1 MSHLKAPHLKAP
13 HLSLPHLHHRNA
25 ATDEVSTPLTPPKI
39 VVVGGVAGGMSF
51 VARARR
57 LCECATITI
66 LEKGPFVGYANCG
79 IPYALGGLLQSDEA
93 LILQTPESI
102 KAQYNVDVRLGNE
115 VIKINREEKTVEYTT
130 EDGDTQ
136 YTAYDKLV
144 LAQGAEPNK
153 PAIPGADGDNVF
165 TLQTIPDMEYIKCYL
180 ATHSSRSVAIIGGG
194 FIGLEAAESLH
205 ASGVQVS
212 IIEYM
217 PHIFPPIDQDVAE
230 PLHAEIKSK
239 GVDLYLS
246 ARIREI
252 RHAPQPKSTSEIVLE
267 SGEKIEAH
275 IILLV
280 AGVRPRIELAQ
291 QIGLDCNRFG
301 VITNEYLQTT
311 DPDIYAIGDMACT
324 MNMVTKTQHNLTHAG
339 PANHQGRL
347 VADHIF
353 GRKVAY
359 RGNVGTSVCQVFG
372 LNVAIVG
379 SSIRSLRA
387 QGLTPEYITVH
398 PPNHA
403 SYYPGSSLMT
413 LKLAFSKPDGKI
425 LGAQILGKEGVD
437 KRIDVIATC
446 MQAGMT
452 VFDLEHLELAYAP
465 PFGSAKDPVN
475 MAGFVASNVLRGDT
489 EIVHPEDLTSDLL
502 EYWQIVDVRNAE
514 DFANNGHLKG
524 ALLISLDELRGHLE
538 LLDKNKKTL
547 VYCEVGYRGYLAY
560 RILKQS
566 GFEHVMNL
574 DGGFREVSQGGHKA
588 LIA

>member
-1 MSHLKAPHLKAP
+1 
-13 HLSLPHLHHRNA
+13 
-25 ATDEVSTPLTPPKI
+25 
-39 VVVGGVAGGMSF
+39 MSF
-51 VARARR
+51 VTRARR
-57 LCECATITI
+57 LCESADITI
-66 LEKGPFVGYANCG
+66 FENGPFVGLANCG

-93 LILQTPESI
+93 LVPQTPESV
-102 KAQYNVDVRLGNE
+102 KARYNVDVRLGNE
-115 VIKINREEKTVEYTT
+115 VVSINRAKRILEYTT
-130 EDGDTQ
+130 EDGETQ
-136 YTAYDKLV
+136 FTKYDKLV
-144 LAQGAEPNK
+144 LAQGAEPNR
-153 PAIPGADGDNVF
+153 PAIPGADADNVF

-180 ATHSSRSVAIIGGG
+180 ATHNSRSVAIIGGG
-194 FIGLEAAESLH
+194 CIGLEAAESLH
-205 ASGVQVS
+205 ASGAQIS

-217 PHIFPPIDQDVAE
+217 PHVFPPIDQDIAA

-246 ARIREI
+246 ARIKEI
-252 RHAPQPKSTSEIVLE
+252 RHAPGPKSASEIVLE

-291 QIGLDCNRFG
+291 RAGLGCNRFG

-324 MNMVTKTQHNLTHAG
+324 MNTVTKTQHNLALAG
-339 PANHQGRL
+339 PANRQGRL
-347 VADHIF
+347 VADHMF

-359 RGNVGTSVCQVFG
+359 RGSVGTTVCQVFD

-379 SSIRSLRA
+379 SSIRSLRG
-387 QGLTPEYITVH
+387 QGLTPKYITVH
-398 PPNHA
+398 PPNHD
-403 SYYPGSSLMT
+403 SYYPSSYTMT
-413 LKLAFSKPDGKI
+413 LKLAFSRPDGRI

-475 MAGFVASNVLRGDT
+475 IAGFVACNVLRGDT

-502 EYWQIVDVRNAE
+502 EHWQVVDVRSE
-514 DFANNGHLKG
+514 DEFKYGLVKG
-524 ALLISLDELRGHLE
+524 ALRISLEELRENMGM
-538 LLDKNKKTL
+538 LDKSRKTL
-547 VYCEVGYRGYLAY
+547 VYCQDGYRGYLGY
-560 RILKQS
+560 RILKQN
-566 GFEHVMNL
+566 GFEHVVNL
-574 DGGFREVSQGGHKA
+574 DGGFKEITQGGHA
-588 LIA
+588 TLVA